1 MLMRDRDIRRLDGS
15 IDIDFH
21 RQRGLTERRVVM
33 TRFFKPLRRFGRPL
47 VAVAVVIAAL
57 SMAPSR
63 HGEGWNGP
71 AGMAAKLPNLL
82 ALNASR

>member
-21 RQRGLTERRVVM
+21 RQRGLTE
-33 TRFFKPLRRFGRPL
+33 RRFGRPL